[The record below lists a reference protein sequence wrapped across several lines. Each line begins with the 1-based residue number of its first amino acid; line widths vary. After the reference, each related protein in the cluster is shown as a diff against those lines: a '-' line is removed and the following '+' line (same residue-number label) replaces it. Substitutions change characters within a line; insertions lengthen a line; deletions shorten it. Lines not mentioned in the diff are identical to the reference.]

1 MERYTF
7 SGSHTEKMIEML
19 VSRPGFEPLNLL
31 TTQVDRSGVK
41 QTIEYKK
48 RGVCGWFFLDSGA
61 FSVHTGNATTT
72 LDEYIEYVNSIDEYI
87 DVCAQLDTIPGEFKK
102 PKTPQDYIDSA
113 EKSWKDFLYMR
124 EHVKSPEK
132 VMVVWH
138 QGESFKALD
147 RILDYRDENGNPLD
161 YIGISPANDRAQAD
175 KNVYLKEVFDHIKK
189 SSNPN
194 VKTHLYGMT
203 SLDALSKFPCYSADS
218 VSHRLYTGYGKVL
231 TKNFGIISVSKQS
244 RVVKSRSN
252 MSFVDA
258 CDEHNRKLLEEEFAE
273 KGFTI
278 EEIQDDNASRVV
290 YSMMVTLELTKPGG
304 KYAYK
309 EANLK
314 RSKKLFNI

>member
-1 MERYTF
+1 MEKYIF

-19 VSRPGFEPLNLL
+19 QASPGFEPLNFL
-31 TTQVDRSGVK
+31 TTQVDRAGVK

-61 FSVHTGNATTT
+61 FSIHTGNATTT
-72 LDEYIEYVNSIDEYI
+72 LDEYIDYVNSIDEYI

-113 EKSWKDFLYMR
+113 AKSWTDFLYMR
-124 EHVKSPEK
+124 ERVKSPHK
-132 VMVVWH
+132 VMPVWH
-138 QGESFKALD
+138 YGESFEALD
-147 RILDYRDENGNPLD
+147 RILNYRDENNEPLD
-161 YIGISPANDRAQAD
+161 YIGISPANDVCQAD
-175 KNVYLKEVFDHIKK
+175 KNIYLKETFDYIKK

-231 TKNFGIISVSKQS
+231 TKNFGIISVSKQA
-244 RVVKSRSN
+244 RVVKAKSN
-252 MSFVDA
+252 SSFIDS
-258 CDEHNRKLLEEEFAE
+258 CDEHNLQLLKDEFAE

-278 EEIQDDNASRVV
+278 EQIQDENAARVA
-290 YSMMVTLELTKPGG
+290 YSMLITLELTKPGG
-304 KYAYK
+304 KYAYH
-309 EANLK
+309 EDNLL
-314 RSKKLFNI
+314 RSKKLFTL